1 MTPPPPP
8 VSGSPRPRRTPLDVI
23 GINTP
28 LAFLFPALLMV
39 LYACLADPAGT
50 DPGGN
55 MTPET
60 GSFTI
65 IRGPDGAVTIRP
77 AHPLADGDDD
87 DDDEGARYG
96 ARYSDRDHVHLDWN

>member
-1 MTPPPPP
+1 MTPLHPPIAD
-8 VSGSPRPRRTPLDVI
+8 SPRPRRTMLDAS

-28 LAFLFPALLMV
+28 FAFLFPAMLMV

-77 AHPLADGDDD
+77 AAHP
-87 DDDEGARYG
+87 YG
-96 ARYSDRDHVHLDWN
+96 RR